1 MFLSNIRRHIRLQQ
15 FMTGA
20 TGLVIGILLSV
31 LANFLS
37 EQWLRLVPW
46 LLILALGLGAYTAFL
61 FVRNPPGIEVAIRA
75 PIVIRTPQEAQQYA
89 RRGFVGFVPLYT
101 PKRGSP
107 ADQLSI
113 ADRKEAVDTLDFDRL
128 QLEESNFQPTIVA
141 IQSHASRLEHCWLLA
156 TRGSNSPGSLPYAR
170 LLAEYLHQRK
180 GLNCSFYYGE
190 EYSITLDDDAIVLS
204 KTYDQVRRVFA
215 EAFRMGIASSEMVA
229 DIVTGFRS
237 MTLGMILSCLD
248 KDQDIEFVGTH
259 YNELGN
265 PGGDLFPIVFSFEP
279 LLKQE

>member
-1 MFLSNIRRHIRLQQ
+1 MFQYFRRHMRLQQ
-15 FMTGA
+15 LMTGA
-20 TGLVIGILLSV
+20 TGLVIGILLSI
-31 LANFLS
+31 LANMLS
-37 EQWLRLVPW
+37 EQWLKLVPG
-46 LLILALGLGAYTAFL
+46 LVIIALVLGAVTLSLY
-61 FVRNPPGIEVAIRA
+61 VRNPPGIEVAIRA

-107 ADQLSI
+107 ADQLPI
-113 ADRKEAVDTLDFDRL
+113 PERKQAVENLDFDSL

-141 IQSHASRLEHCWLLA
+141 LLSHTSRLEHCWLLS
-156 TRGSNSPGSLPYAR
+156 TRGNNSPGSLPYAR
-170 LLAEYLHQRK
+170 LLAEYLRQRK
-180 GLNCSFYYGE
+180 GLKCSFHYGE

-215 EAFRMGIASSEMVA
+215 EAFQIGIAPNEMVA

-265 PGGDLFPIVFSFEP
+265 PGSDLFPIVFSFEP
-279 LLKQE
+279 LMKQE